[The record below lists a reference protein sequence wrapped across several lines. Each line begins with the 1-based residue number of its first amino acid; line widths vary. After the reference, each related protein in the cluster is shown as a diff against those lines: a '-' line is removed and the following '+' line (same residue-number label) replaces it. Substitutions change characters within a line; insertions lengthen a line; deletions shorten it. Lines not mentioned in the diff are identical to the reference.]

1 MNDIE
6 DAFGIVEQAETP
18 AVETSREQQLTE
30 LHQVKADALATVR
43 PLKELTVE
51 THGLKK
57 IVEGRKAVVKLRT
70 SIDKRRKL
78 LNEEA
83 KKWIDTVNGVAKEI
97 GSIIEPVE
105 MHLKHQEALHEEQQ
119 RQAAEAER
127 VERVAVR
134 RMTWPESAG
143 AFPESEAG
151 SLTSLEW
158 TSFTFERVKAENAR
172 KQEEAQRAAERAEL
186 EELRRAKAESDRREA
201 EALAERRRVEAAER
215 LYVAAKIISKSLAE
229 TQAEQDRLIVL
240 PTGAGKSVVSGMMM
254 RQSNESA
261 EAEQSRIARIAKM
274 WDNHEAEL
282 SATEAAIEADILP
295 LNTQVEEE
303 RKPVVL
309 SVGDRMTKFEEL
321 KSALRELLQMQ
332 GDVDWRGMVRE
343 ALEDATA

>member
-6 DAFGIVEQAETP
+6 DAFGITEQAETP

-43 PLKELTVE
+43 PLRDLTVE
-51 THGLKK
+51 VHGLKK
-57 IVEGRKAVVKLRT
+57 VVEGRKAVVKLRT

-105 MHLKHQEALHEEQQ
+105 IHLKHQEALHEEQQ

-134 RMTWPESAG
+134 RMTWPENAG

-151 SLTSLEW
+151 SLSALEW
-158 TSFTFERVKAENAR
+158 TSFTFEKVKAENAR
-172 KQEEAQRAAERAEL
+172 RQEEAQRAAERAEL

-201 EALAERRRVEAAER
+201 EALAEKHVAE
-215 LYVAAKIISKSLAE
+215 E
-229 TQAEQDRLIVL
+229 TARQAELV
-240 PTGAGKSVVSGMMM
+240 
-254 RQSNESA
+254 RQQSA

-274 WDNHEAEL
+274 WDDHEQEL
-282 SATEAAIEADILP
+282 AVTEAAIEADILP
-295 LNTQVEEE
+295 LNLPVVEQ
-303 RKPVVL
+303 RKPVIY
-309 SVGDRMTKFEEL
+309 SVSDRLTKFEEL

-332 GDVDWRGMVRE
+332 GDVDWRGMIRE
-343 ALEDATA
+343 ALEDATV

>member
-18 AVETSREQQLTE
+18 VVETSREQQLTE

-51 THGLKK
+51 VHGLKK
-57 IVEGRKAVVKLRT
+57 VVEGRKAVVKLRT

-83 KKWIDTVNGVAKEI
+83 KKWIDTVNAVAKEI

-105 MHLKHQEALHEEQQ
+105 IHLKHQEALYEEQQ

-134 RMTWPESAG
+134 RMSWPENAG
-143 AFPESEAG
+143 VFPESEAG
-151 SLTSLEW
+151 SLTALEW
-158 TSFTFERVKAENAR
+158 TSFTFERLKAENAR
-172 KQEEAQRAAERAEL
+172 RQEEAQRAAERAEL

-201 EALAERRRVEAAER
+201 EALVERRRVEAESIAELLAER
-215 LYVAAKIISKSLAE
+215 NRTEAAAAKV
-229 TQAEQDRLIVL
+229 EQDRQ
-240 PTGAGKSVVSGMMM
+240 A
-254 RQSNESA
+254 A
-261 EAEQSRIARIAKM
+261 EAKQSLIERVRKM

-309 SVGDRMTKFEEL
+309 SVGDRLRRFEEL
-321 KSALRELLQMQ
+321 QSALRELLQMQ
-332 GDVDWRGMVRE
+332 GDVDWRGMIRE
-343 ALEDATA
+343 ALEDAA

>member
-6 DAFGIVEQAETP
+6 DAFGYTEQVEQPP
-18 AVETSREQQLTE
+18 AETSRETQLTE
-30 LHQVKADALATVR
+30 LYQVKADALATVR
-43 PLKELTVE
+43 PLKDLTVE
-51 THGLKK
+51 VHGLKK
-57 IVEGRKAVVKLRT
+57 VVEGRKAVVKLRT

-105 MHLKHQEALHEEQQ
+105 IHLKHQEALHEEQQ

-134 RMTWPESAG
+134 RITWPENAG

-151 SLTSLEW
+151 SLTALEW

-172 KQEEAQRAAERAEL
+172 RQEEAQRAADRAEL

-201 EALAERRRVEAAER
+201 EALAEKHVAE
-215 LYVAAKIISKSLAE
+215 E
-229 TQAEQDRLIVL
+229 TARQAELV
-240 PTGAGKSVVSGMMM
+240 
-254 RQSNESA
+254 RQQSA

-274 WDNHEAEL
+274 WDDHEQEL
-282 SATEAAIEADILP
+282 AVTEAAIEADILP
-295 LNTQVEEE
+295 LNTQVEED
-303 RKPVVL
+303 RKPVVY
-309 SVGDRMTKFEEL
+309 SVSDRLTKFEEL
-321 KSALRELLQMQ
+321 KAALRELLQMQ
-332 GDVDWRGMVRE
+332 GNVDWRGMVRE

>member
-6 DAFGIVEQAETP
+6 DAFGYTEQVEQPP
-18 AVETSREQQLTE
+18 AETSRETQLTE
-30 LHQVKADALATVR
+30 LYQVKADALATVR

-51 THGLKK
+51 VHGLKK
-57 IVEGRKAVVKLRT
+57 VVEGRKAVVKLRT

-97 GSIIEPVE
+97 GAIIEPVE
-105 MHLKHQEALHEEQQ
+105 IHLKHQEALHEEQQ

-134 RMTWPESAG
+134 RMSWPENAG

-151 SLTSLEW
+151 SLTALEW
-158 TSFTFERVKAENAR
+158 TSFTFEKVKAENAR
-172 KQEEAQRAAERAEL
+172 RQEEAQRAAERAEL

-201 EALAERRRVEAAER
+201 EALAEKHVAE
-215 LYVAAKIISKSLAE
+215 E
-229 TQAEQDRLIVL
+229 TARQAELV
-240 PTGAGKSVVSGMMM
+240 
-254 RQSNESA
+254 RQQSA

-274 WDNHEAEL
+274 WDDHEQEL
-282 SATEAAIEADILP
+282 AVTEAAIEADILP
-295 LNTQVEEE
+295 LNLPVVEQ
-303 RKPVVL
+303 RKPVIY
-309 SVGDRMTKFEEL
+309 SVSDRLTKFEEL

-343 ALEDATA
+343 ALEDATV

>member
-18 AVETSREQQLTE
+18 VVETSREQQLTE

-51 THGLKK
+51 VHGLKK
-57 IVEGRKAVVKLRT
+57 VAEGRKAVVKLRT

-97 GSIIEPVE
+97 GAIIEPVE
-105 MHLKHQEALHEEQQ
+105 IHLKNQEALHEEQQ

-134 RMTWPESAG
+134 RMSWPENAG

-151 SLTSLEW
+151 SLSALEW
-158 TSFTFERVKAENAR
+158 TSFMFERVKAENAR
-172 KQEEAQRAAERAEL
+172 RQEETQRAADRAEL
-186 EELRRAKAESDRREA
+186 EELRRAKAESDRRET
-201 EALAERRRVEAAER
+201 EALVERRRVEEESIAELLTER
-215 LYVAAKIISKSLAE
+215 RRTEAAE
-229 TQAEQDRLIVL
+229 TQAEQDRQ
-240 PTGAGKSVVSGMMM
+240 A
-254 RQSNESA
+254 A
-261 EAEQSRIARIAKM
+261 EAEQSRIVRIAKM
-274 WDNHEAEL
+274 WDDHEQEL
-282 SATEAAIEADILP
+282 AVTEAAIEADILP
-295 LNTQVEEE
+295 LNRPVEGE

-309 SVGDRMTKFEEL
+309 SVSDRLTKFEEL

-332 GDVDWRGMVRE
+332 GDVDWRGMIRE
-343 ALEDATA
+343 ALEDAIA

>member
-18 AVETSREQQLTE
+18 VVETSREQQLTE

-51 THGLKK
+51 VHGLKK
-57 IVEGRKAVVKLRT
+57 VVEGRKAVVKLRT

-83 KKWIDTVNGVAKEI
+83 KKWIDTVNAVAKEI

-105 MHLKHQEALHEEQQ
+105 IHLKHQEALHEEQQ

-134 RMTWPESAG
+134 RMSWPENAG
-143 AFPESEAG
+143 VFPESEAG
-151 SLTSLEW
+151 SLTALEW
-158 TSFTFERVKAENAR
+158 TSFTFERLKAENAR
-172 KQEEAQRAAERAEL
+172 RQEEAQRAAERAEL

-201 EALAERRRVEAAER
+201 EALVERRRVEAESIAELLAER
-215 LYVAAKIISKSLAE
+215 NRTEAAAAKV
-229 TQAEQDRLIVL
+229 EQDRQ
-240 PTGAGKSVVSGMMM
+240 A
-254 RQSNESA
+254 A
-261 EAEQSRIARIAKM
+261 EAKQSLIERVRKM

-303 RKPVVL
+303 RKPLVL
-309 SVGDRMTKFEEL
+309 SVGDRLRRFEEL
-321 KSALRELLQMQ
+321 QSALRELLQMQ

>member
-6 DAFGIVEQAETP
+6 EAFGIVEQAETP
-18 AVETSREQQLTE
+18 VVETSREQQLTE

-43 PLKELTVE
+43 PLKDLTVE
-51 THGLKK
+51 VHGLKK
-57 IVEGRKAVVKLRT
+57 VVEGRKAVVKLRT

-97 GSIIEPVE
+97 GAIIEPVE
-105 MHLKHQEALHEEQQ
+105 IHLKHQEALHEEQQ

-134 RMTWPESAG
+134 RITWPENAG

-151 SLTSLEW
+151 SLSALEW

-172 KQEEAQRAAERAEL
+172 RQEEAQRAAERAEL
-186 EELRRAKAESDRREA
+186 EDLRRAKADSDRREA
-201 EALAERRRVEAAER
+201 ELLAERRRIEAAER
-215 LYVAAKIISKSLAE
+215 LCVAAKIISKSVAE
-229 TQAEQDRLIVL
+229 TQAEQDR
-240 PTGAGKSVVSGMMM
+240 
-254 RQSNESA
+254 QSA

-274 WDNHEAEL
+274 WDDHEQEL
-282 SATEAAIEADILP
+282 AVTEAAIEADILP
-295 LNTQVEEE
+295 LNAAVEEE
-303 RKPVVL
+303 RKPVIY
-309 SVGDRMTKFEEL
+309 SVSDRLTRFEEL

-332 GDVDWRGMVRE
+332 GDVDWRGMIRE

>member
-1 MNDIE
+1 VNDIE
-6 DAFGIVEQAETP
+6 DAFGYTEQVEQPP
-18 AVETSREQQLTE
+18 AETSRETQLTE
-30 LHQVKADALATVR
+30 LYQVKADALATVR
-43 PLKELTVE
+43 PLKDLTVE
-51 THGLKK
+51 VHGLKK
-57 IVEGRKAVVKLRT
+57 VVEGRKAVVKLRT

-105 MHLKHQEALHEEQQ
+105 IHLKHQEALHEEQQ

-134 RMTWPESAG
+134 RITWPENAG

-151 SLTSLEW
+151 SLTALEW

-172 KQEEAQRAAERAEL
+172 RQEEAQRAADRAEL

-201 EALAERRRVEAAER
+201 EALAEKHVAE
-215 LYVAAKIISKSLAE
+215 E
-229 TQAEQDRLIVL
+229 TARQAELV
-240 PTGAGKSVVSGMMM
+240 
-254 RQSNESA
+254 RQQSA

-274 WDNHEAEL
+274 WDDHEQEL
-282 SATEAAIEADILP
+282 AVTEAAIEADILP
-295 LNTQVEEE
+295 LNTQVEED
-303 RKPVVL
+303 RKPVVY
-309 SVGDRMTKFEEL
+309 SVSDRLTKFEEL
-321 KSALRELLQMQ
+321 KAALRELLQMQ
-332 GDVDWRGMVRE
+332 GNVDWRGMVRE

>member
-18 AVETSREQQLTE
+18 VVETSREQQLTE

-43 PLKELTVE
+43 PLRDLTVE

-97 GSIIEPVE
+97 GTIIEPVE
-105 MHLKHQEALHEEQQ
+105 IHLKHQEALHEEQQ

-134 RMTWPESAG
+134 RMTWPENAG
-143 AFPESEAG
+143 VFPESEAG
-151 SLTSLEW
+151 SLSALEW
-158 TSFTFERVKAENAR
+158 TSFVFERMKTENAR
-172 KQEEAQRAAERAEL
+172 RQEEAQRADERAEL
-186 EELRRAKAESDRREA
+186 EELRRAKTESDRREA
-201 EALAERRRVEAAER
+201 EALVERRRVEAESIAELLAER
-215 LYVAAKIISKSLAE
+215 NRTEAAAR
-229 TQAEQDRLIVL
+229 QAEQDR
-240 PTGAGKSVVSGMMM
+240 
-254 RQSNESA
+254 QSA

-282 SATEAAIEADILP
+282 SATKAAIEADILP
-295 LNTQVEEE
+295 LNRPVKEE

-309 SVGDRMTKFEEL
+309 SVSDRLTKFDEL

-332 GDVDWRGMVRE
+332 GDVDWRGMIRE

>member
-1 MNDIE
+1 VNDIE
-6 DAFGIVEQAETP
+6 DAFGYTEQVEQPP
-18 AVETSREQQLTE
+18 AETSRETQLTE
-30 LHQVKADALATVR
+30 LYQVKADALATVR
-43 PLKELTVE
+43 PLKDLTVE
-51 THGLKK
+51 VHGLKK
-57 IVEGRKAVVKLRT
+57 VVEGRKAVVKLRT

-105 MHLKHQEALHEEQQ
+105 IHLKHQEALHEEHQ

-134 RMTWPESAG
+134 RMSWPENAG
-143 AFPESEAG
+143 VFPESEAG
-151 SLTSLEW
+151 SLSALEW

-201 EALAERRRVEAAER
+201 EALAEKHVAE
-215 LYVAAKIISKSLAE
+215 E
-229 TQAEQDRLIVL
+229 TARQAELV
-240 PTGAGKSVVSGMMM
+240 
-254 RQSNESA
+254 RQQSA

-274 WDNHEAEL
+274 WDDHEQEL
-282 SATEAAIEADILP
+282 AVTEAAIEADMLP
-295 LNTQVEEE
+295 LNRPVEEE
-303 RKPVVL
+303 RKAVVY
-309 SVGDRMTKFEEL
+309 SVSDRMTKFEEL
-321 KSALRELLQMQ
+321 KSALRELLRMQ
-332 GDVDWRGMVRE
+332 GDSVDWRGMIRE

>member
-6 DAFGIVEQAETP
+6 EAFGITEQAETSV
-18 AVETSREQQLTE
+18 VETSREQQLTE

-43 PLKELTVE
+43 PLKDLTVE
-51 THGLKK
+51 VHGLKK
-57 IVEGRKAVVKLRT
+57 VVEGRKAVVKLRT

-97 GSIIEPVE
+97 GAIIEPVE
-105 MHLKHQEALHEEQQ
+105 IHLKHQEALHEEQQ

-134 RMTWPESAG
+134 RMSWPENAG
-143 AFPESEAG
+143 VFPESEAG
-151 SLTSLEW
+151 SLSALEW
-158 TSFTFERVKAENAR
+158 TSFTFEQVKAENAR
-172 KQEEAQRAAERAEL
+172 RQEETQRAAERAEL

-201 EALAERRRVEAAER
+201 ELLAEKRRIEAKNIAELLAEKNRTEAAAR
-215 LYVAAKIISKSLAE
+215 
-229 TQAEQDRLIVL
+229 QAEQDR
-240 PTGAGKSVVSGMMM
+240 
-254 RQSNESA
+254 RSA

-274 WDNHEAEL
+274 WDDHEAEL

-295 LNTQVEEE
+295 LNRPVEEE
-303 RKPVVL
+303 RKPVIY
-309 SVGDRMTKFEEL
+309 SASDRLTKFEEL

-332 GDVDWRGMVRE
+332 GDVDWRGMIRE

>member
-1 MNDIE
+1 VNDIE
-6 DAFGIVEQAETP
+6 EAFGITEQAETP
-18 AVETSREQQLTE
+18 VVETSREQQLTE

-51 THGLKK
+51 VHGLKK
-57 IVEGRKAVVKLRT
+57 VVEGRKAVVKLRT

-105 MHLKHQEALHEEQQ
+105 IHLKHQEALHEEQQ

-134 RMTWPESAG
+134 RMSWPENAG
-143 AFPESEAG
+143 VFPEAEAG
-151 SLTSLEW
+151 SLSALEW
-158 TSFTFERVKAENAR
+158 TSFTFEKVKTENAR

-201 EALAERRRVEAAER
+201 EALAEKHAAEAA
-215 LYVAAKIISKSLAE
+215 K
-229 TQAEQDRLIVL
+229 TQAEQDWQ
-240 PTGAGKSVVSGMMM
+240 A
-254 RQSNESA
+254 A

-274 WDNHEAEL
+274 WDDHEAEL

-295 LNTQVEEE
+295 LNRPVEEE

-309 SVGDRMTKFEEL
+309 SVSDRLTRFEEL

>member
-1 MNDIE
+1 VNDIE
-6 DAFGIVEQAETP
+6 DAFGYTEQVEQPP
-18 AVETSREQQLTE
+18 AETSRETQLTE
-30 LHQVKADALATVR
+30 LYQVKADALATVR

-51 THGLKK
+51 VHGLKR
-57 IVEGRKAVVKLRT
+57 VTEGRKAVVKLRT

-97 GSIIEPVE
+97 GAIIEPVE
-105 MHLKHQEALHEEQQ
+105 IHLKHQEALHEEQQ

-134 RMTWPESAG
+134 RMSWPENAG
-143 AFPESEAG
+143 VFPESEAG
-151 SLTSLEW
+151 SLTALEW
-158 TSFTFERVKAENAR
+158 TSFTFEQVKTENAR
-172 KQEEAQRAAERAEL
+172 RQEEAQRAAERAEL

-201 EALAERRRVEAAER
+201 EALAERRRIEAESIAELLAERRRTEEAAR
-215 LYVAAKIISKSLAE
+215 
-229 TQAEQDRLIVL
+229 QAEQDR
-240 PTGAGKSVVSGMMM
+240 
-254 RQSNESA
+254 QSA

-274 WDNHEAEL
+274 WDDHEQEL
-282 SATEAAIEADILP
+282 AVTEAAIDADILP
-295 LNTQVEEE
+295 LNRPVEEE
-303 RKPVVL
+303 RRPVIYSVSDRLKPVVL
-309 SVGDRMTKFEEL
+309 SVGDRLRRFEEL

>member
-1 MNDIE
+1 VNDIE
-6 DAFGIVEQAETP
+6 EAFGITEQAETP

-43 PLKELTVE
+43 PLKDLTVK

-57 IVEGRKAVVKLRT
+57 VVEGRKAVVKLRT

-134 RMTWPESAG
+134 RITWPENAG
-143 AFPESEAG
+143 VFPESEAG
-151 SLTSLEW
+151 SLSALEW

-172 KQEEAQRAAERAEL
+172 RQEEAQRAAERAEL

-201 EALAERRRVEAAER
+201 EALAEKHVAE
-215 LYVAAKIISKSLAE
+215 E
-229 TQAEQDRLIVL
+229 TARQAELVL
-240 PTGAGKSVVSGMMM
+240 
-254 RQSNESA
+254 QQSA

-274 WDNHEAEL
+274 WDDHEQEL
-282 SATEAAIEADILP
+282 AVTEAAIEADILP
-295 LNTQVEEE
+295 LNQSVEEE
-303 RKPVVL
+303 RRPVVY
-309 SVGDRMTKFEEL
+309 SVSDRLTKFEEL

-332 GDVDWRGMVRE
+332 GDVDWRGMIRE

>member
-18 AVETSREQQLTE
+18 VVETSREQQLTE

-43 PLKELTVE
+43 PLKELTIEV
-51 THGLKK
+51 HGLKK
-57 IVEGRKAVVKLRT
+57 VVEGRKAVVKLRT

-97 GSIIEPVE
+97 GAIIEPVE
-105 MHLKHQEALHEEQQ
+105 IHLKHQEALHEEQQ

-134 RMTWPESAG
+134 RMTWPENAG
-143 AFPESEAG
+143 VFPEAEAG
-151 SLTSLEW
+151 SLTALEW
-158 TSFTFERVKAENAR
+158 TSFTFEKVKTENAR
-172 KQEEAQRAAERAEL
+172 KQEESQRAAERAEL
-186 EELRRAKAESDRREA
+186 EELRRAKVESDRREA
-201 EALAERRRVEAAER
+201 ELLAERHVAEETTR
-215 LYVAAKIISKSLAE
+215 L
-229 TQAEQDRLIVL
+229 
-240 PTGAGKSVVSGMMM
+240 
-254 RQSNESA
+254 
-261 EAEQSRIARIAKM
+261 AEQSRIARIAKM

-295 LNTQVEEE
+295 LNRPVEEE
-303 RKPVVL
+303 RKPVTY
-309 SVGDRMTKFEEL
+309 SVSDRLTKFEEL

-332 GDVDWRGMVRE
+332 GDVDWRGMIRE

>member
-1 MNDIE
+1 VNDIE

-18 AVETSREQQLTE
+18 MVETSREQQLTE

-43 PLKELTVE
+43 PLRDLTVE

-57 IVEGRKAVVKLRT
+57 VVEGRKAVVKLRT

-97 GSIIEPVE
+97 GAIIEPVE
-105 MHLKHQEALHEEQQ
+105 IHLKHQEALHEEQQ

-134 RMTWPESAG
+134 RMTWPENAG
-143 AFPESEAG
+143 VFPESEAG
-151 SLTSLEW
+151 SLTALEW
-158 TSFTFERVKAENAR
+158 TSFTFERVKTENAR
-172 KQEEAQRAAERAEL
+172 RQEEAQRAAERAEL

-201 EALAERRRVEAAER
+201 EALAERRRAEAAER
-215 LYVAAKIISKSLAE
+215 LCVAAKIISKSVAE
-229 TQAEQDRLIVL
+229 TQAEQDR
-240 PTGAGKSVVSGMMM
+240 
-254 RQSNESA
+254 QSA

-274 WDNHEAEL
+274 WDDHESEL
-282 SATEAAIEADILP
+282 SATKAAIEADILP
-295 LNTQVEEE
+295 LNRPVEEE
-303 RKPVVL
+303 RKPVVY
-309 SVGDRMTKFEEL
+309 SVSDRLTKFEEL

-332 GDVDWRGMVRE
+332 GDVDWRGMIRE

>member
-1 MNDIE
+1 VNDIE
-6 DAFGIVEQAETP
+6 DAFGIVEQVDAPP

-43 PLKELTVE
+43 PLKDLTIK

-97 GSIIEPVE
+97 GAIIEPVE
-105 MHLKHQEALHEEQQ
+105 IHLKHQEALHEEQQ

-134 RMTWPESAG
+134 RMSWSENAG
-143 AFPESEAG
+143 PFPEAEAG
-151 SLTSLEW
+151 SLTALEW
-158 TSFTFERVKAENAR
+158 TSFTFERLKAENAR
-172 KQEEAQRAAERAEL
+172 RQEEQQRADERAEL
-186 EELRRAKAESDRREA
+186 GQLRRLKTESDRREA
-201 EALAERRRVEAAER
+201 EAEAERRRTEAAAR
-215 LYVAAKIISKSLAE
+215 H
-229 TQAEQDRLIVL
+229 AEQDQQ
-240 PTGAGKSVVSGMMM
+240 A
-254 RQSNESA
+254 A

-274 WDNHEAEL
+274 WDNHEQEL
-282 SATEAAIEADILP
+282 AVTEAAIEADILP
-295 LNTQVEEE
+295 LSTPIQDQA
-303 RKPVVL
+303 KPVVY
-309 SVGDRMTKFEEL
+309 SVSDKLTKFEEL

-332 GDVDWRGMVRE
+332 GDVDWRGMIRE
-343 ALEDATA
+343 ALEDAAA

>member
-6 DAFGIVEQAETP
+6 EAFGITEQAETP
-18 AVETSREQQLTE
+18 VVETSREQQLTE

-51 THGLKK
+51 VHGLKK
-57 IVEGRKAVVKLRT
+57 VVEGRKAVVKLRT

-97 GSIIEPVE
+97 GAIIEPVE
-105 MHLKHQEALHEEQQ
+105 IHLKHQEALHEEQQ

-134 RMTWPESAG
+134 RMSWPENAG

-151 SLTSLEW
+151 SLSALEW
-158 TSFTFERVKAENAR
+158 TSFTFERVKTENAR

-201 EALAERRRVEAAER
+201 ELLAERHVAEETAR
-215 LYVAAKIISKSLAE
+215 LAK
-229 TQAEQDRLIVL
+229 
-240 PTGAGKSVVSGMMM
+240 
-254 RQSNESA
+254 
-261 EAEQSRIARIAKM
+261 QSRIARIAKM
-274 WDNHEAEL
+274 WDDHEQEL
-282 SATEAAIEADILP
+282 AVTEAAIEADILP

-303 RKPVVL
+303 RKPVIY
-309 SVGDRMTKFEEL
+309 SVSDRLTKFEEL

>member
-6 DAFGIVEQAETP
+6 EAFGITEQAETP
-18 AVETSREQQLTE
+18 VVETSREQQLTE

-51 THGLKK
+51 VHGLKK
-57 IVEGRKAVVKLRT
+57 VVEGRKAVVKLRT

-105 MHLKHQEALHEEQQ
+105 IHLKHQEALHEEQQ

-134 RMTWPESAG
+134 RMSWPENAG
-143 AFPESEAG
+143 VFPEAEAG
-151 SLTSLEW
+151 SLSALEW
-158 TSFTFERVKAENAR
+158 TSFTFEKVKTENAR

-201 EALAERRRVEAAER
+201 EALAEKHAAEAA
-215 LYVAAKIISKSLAE
+215 K
-229 TQAEQDRLIVL
+229 TQAEQDWQ
-240 PTGAGKSVVSGMMM
+240 A
-254 RQSNESA
+254 A

-274 WDNHEAEL
+274 WDDHEAEL

-295 LNTQVEEE
+295 LNRPVEEE

-309 SVGDRMTKFEEL
+309 SVSDRLTRFEEL

>member
-1 MNDIE
+1 VNDIE
-6 DAFGIVEQAETP
+6 DAFGITEQAETP

-43 PLKELTVE
+43 PLRDLTVE
-51 THGLKK
+51 VHGLKK
-57 IVEGRKAVVKLRT
+57 VVEGRKAVVKLRT

-105 MHLKHQEALHEEQQ
+105 IHLKHQEALHEEQQ

-134 RMTWPESAG
+134 RMTWPENAG

-151 SLTSLEW
+151 SLSALEW
-158 TSFTFERVKAENAR
+158 TSFTFEKVKAENAR
-172 KQEEAQRAAERAEL
+172 RQEEAQRAAERAEL

-201 EALAERRRVEAAER
+201 EALAEKHVAE
-215 LYVAAKIISKSLAE
+215 E
-229 TQAEQDRLIVL
+229 TARQAELV
-240 PTGAGKSVVSGMMM
+240 
-254 RQSNESA
+254 RQQSA

-274 WDNHEAEL
+274 WDDHEQEL
-282 SATEAAIEADILP
+282 AVTEAAIEADILP
-295 LNTQVEEE
+295 LNLPVVEQ
-303 RKPVVL
+303 RKPVIY
-309 SVGDRMTKFEEL
+309 SVSDRLTKFEEL

-332 GDVDWRGMVRE
+332 GDVDWRGMIRE
-343 ALEDATA
+343 ALEDATV

>member
-1 MNDIE
+1 VNDIE
-6 DAFGIVEQAETP
+6 DAFGITEQAETP
-18 AVETSREQQLTE
+18 VVETSREQQLTE

-43 PLKELTVE
+43 PLKDLTVE

-57 IVEGRKAVVKLRT
+57 VVEGRKAVVKLRT
-70 SIDKRRKL
+70 SIDKRRKM

-105 MHLKHQEALHEEQQ
+105 IHLKHQEALHEEQQ

-134 RMTWPESAG
+134 RMSWPENAG

-151 SLTSLEW
+151 SLAALEW
-158 TSFTFERVKAENAR
+158 TSFTFERIKTENAR
-172 KQEEAQRAAERAEL
+172 KQEEAERAAERAEL

-201 EALAERRRVEAAER
+201 ELLAERRRVEAESTQA
-215 LYVAAKIISKSLAE
+215 AE
-229 TQAEQDRLIVL
+229 TQVEQDRQ
-240 PTGAGKSVVSGMMM
+240 A
-254 RQSNESA
+254 A

-274 WDNHEAEL
+274 WHDHEQEL
-282 SATEAAIEADILP
+282 AVTEAAIDADILP
-295 LNTQVEEE
+295 LNRPVEEK

-309 SVGDRMTKFEEL
+309 SVSDSLKPLVLSVTDKLRRFEEL

-332 GDVDWRGMVRE
+332 GDVDWRGMIRE

>member
-6 DAFGIVEQAETP
+6 DAFGYTEQVEQPP
-18 AVETSREQQLTE
+18 AETSRETQLTE
-30 LHQVKADALATVR
+30 LYQVKADALATVR
-43 PLKELTVE
+43 PLKDLTVE

-57 IVEGRKAVVKLRT
+57 VVEGRKAVVKLRT

-105 MHLKHQEALHEEQQ
+105 IHLKHQEALHEEQQ

-127 VERVAVR
+127 VERVTVR
-134 RMTWPESAG
+134 RMSWPENAG
-143 AFPESEAG
+143 VFPESEAG
-151 SLTSLEW
+151 SLSALEW
-158 TSFTFERVKAENAR
+158 TSFTFERVKTENAR
-172 KQEEAQRAAERAEL
+172 RQEEAQRAAERAEL

-201 EALAERRRVEAAER
+201 KALAEKHVAEEAAR
-215 LYVAAKIISKSLAE
+215 
-229 TQAEQDRLIVL
+229 QAELV
-240 PTGAGKSVVSGMMM
+240 
-254 RQSNESA
+254 RQQSA

-274 WDNHEAEL
+274 WDDHEAEL

-295 LNTQVEEE
+295 LNQL
-303 RKPVVL
+303 L
-309 SVGDRMTKFEEL
+309 SVEKVKEFVIRPAEYRLAKFAEL
-321 KSALRELLQMQ
+321 KAALRELLRMQ
-332 GDVDWRGMVRE
+332 GDVDWRGMIRE

>member
-1 MNDIE
+1 VNDIE
-6 DAFGIVEQAETP
+6 DAFGYTEQVEQPP
-18 AVETSREQQLTE
+18 AETSRETQLTE
-30 LHQVKADALATVR
+30 LYQVKADALATVR

-51 THGLKK
+51 VHGLKK
-57 IVEGRKAVVKLRT
+57 VVEGRKAVVKLRT

-97 GSIIEPVE
+97 GAIIEPVE
-105 MHLKHQEALHEEQQ
+105 IHLKHQEALHEEQQ

-134 RMTWPESAG
+134 RMSWPENAG

-151 SLTSLEW
+151 SLTALEW
-158 TSFTFERVKAENAR
+158 TSFTFEKVKAENAR
-172 KQEEAQRAAERAEL
+172 RQEEAQRAAERAEL

-201 EALAERRRVEAAER
+201 EALAEKHVAE
-215 LYVAAKIISKSLAE
+215 E
-229 TQAEQDRLIVL
+229 TARQAELV
-240 PTGAGKSVVSGMMM
+240 
-254 RQSNESA
+254 RQQSA

-274 WDNHEAEL
+274 WDDHEQEL
-282 SATEAAIEADILP
+282 AVTEAAIEADILP
-295 LNTQVEEE
+295 LNLPVVEQ
-303 RKPVVL
+303 RKPVIY
-309 SVGDRMTKFEEL
+309 SVSDRLTKFEEL

-343 ALEDATA
+343 ALEDATV